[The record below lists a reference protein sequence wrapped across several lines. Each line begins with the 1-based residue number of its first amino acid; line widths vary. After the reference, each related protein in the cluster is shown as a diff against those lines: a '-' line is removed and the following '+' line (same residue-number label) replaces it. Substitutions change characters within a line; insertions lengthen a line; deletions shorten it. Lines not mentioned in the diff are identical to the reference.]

1 MKSKNLKI
9 ALLANDDL
17 LNGPS
22 LAQFRFA
29 KSLSDNNL
37 NVDLIIANRSFIT
50 DLSRF
55 DNGKINFINL
65 KKKRTIYLIWPLI
78 KYLRTF
84 KPDIVFSAGDHLNL
98 ILIISTLLCFAK
110 CKLSLSSRVS
120 PFDTYQNKSKSE
132 FNSFFKSKIM
142 FYLFKLISWRADV
155 LTCVSNDMVKQYQLV
170 FGKTKHVC
178 VYNII
183 KDEDSKSLINEEI
196 TDNWIKNNK
205 SPLIIAAGE
214 LAPWKGFDD
223 LLKAFAILKKKIPH
237 NLIILGDG
245 RDKKKLE
252 KIIFDEH
259 LNDRVYMPGYVLN
272 PLKYFQLS
280 EIFVLSSLIEGMPN
294 VLIEAMMCGCT
305 PVSTNCETG
314 PAEIIKNND
323 NGYLSEVND
332 YKLLAENI
340 LKAVRNRISKDKL
353 DEVVNK
359 FESKTILKKHFDL
372 LNISKN

>member
-1 MKSKNLKI
+1 MKGKKLKI

-37 NVDLIIANRSFIT
+37 NVDLIIANRSFKN

-65 KKKRTIYLIWPLI
+65 NKKRTIYLIWPLI
-78 KYLRTF
+78 KYLKKF
-84 KPDIVFSAGDHLNL
+84 KPDIIFSAGDHLNL
-98 ILIISTLLCFAK
+98 ILIISTLLCFSK

-120 PFDTYQNKSKSE
+120 PFDTYQNKSKSK

-142 FYLFKLISWRADV
+142 YYLFKLISWRANV

-196 TDNWIKNNK
+196 SDNWIKNNK
-205 SPLIIAAGE
+205 SPLIIAAGQ
-214 LAPWKGFDD
+214 LAPWKAFDD
-223 LLKAFAILKKKIPH
+223 LLRAFVNLKKKIPH

-245 RDKKKLE
+245 PDRKKLV
-252 KIIFDEH
+252 KIIEEE
-259 LNDRVYMPGYVLN
+259 NIQDRVYMPGYVLN
-272 PLKYFQLS
+272 TLKYFKIS
-280 EIFVLSSLIEGMPN
+280 DIFVLSSLIEGMPN

-305 PVSTNCETG
+305 PVSTNCKTG
-314 PAEIIKNND
+314 PEEIIKNNEF
-323 NGYLSEVND
+323 GYLSPVNN
-332 YKLLAENI
+332 YELLAENI
-340 LKAVRNRISKDKL
+340 LKAIERPISKDKL
-353 DEVVNK
+353 KTVVDNFNSEK
-359 FESKTILKKHFDL
+359 IVKKHFEL
-372 LNISKN
+372 LKST